1 MLTAMLSRTE
11 GLFLLVY
18 ICCFET
24 EVLIA
29 QASLKLSMK
38 QKLALNSSS

>member
-18 ICCFET
+18 FCHLKT
-24 EVLIA
+24 EALIA
-29 QASLKLSMK
+29 QASLKLRT
-38 QKLALNSSS
+38 